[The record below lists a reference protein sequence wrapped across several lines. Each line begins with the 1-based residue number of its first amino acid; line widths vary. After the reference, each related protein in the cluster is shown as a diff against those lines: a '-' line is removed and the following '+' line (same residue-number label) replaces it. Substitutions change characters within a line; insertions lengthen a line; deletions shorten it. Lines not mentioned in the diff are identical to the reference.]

1 MLNININTNIEKAVQ
16 HLLNG
21 DLVAFP
27 TETVY
32 GLGADATNEIAV
44 AKIFAVKKRPKN
56 HPLIVHLPNI
66 SALDFW
72 ADERKIP
79 AFAIEILQTFSPGPI
94 TLILPRNSKN
104 VGDFITGGQS
114 NVGIRIPNHPLA
126 LDLLQEF
133 QRKKSYGGISAPSA
147 NLFGRISPTTAND
160 VQNEIGDQISMILD
174 GGACQIGIES
184 TILDCCNGQP
194 QILRPGHI
202 SETEINKILQKY
214 HLHLNQNSN
223 KNTTRVSGSLPGHY
237 APKTPMQIFDNLEN
251 LESLKNLS
259 NPSKNIAVICFEDVN
274 ENNIQQ
280 NFIKV
285 KYCQK
290 MPLNATLYANLL
302 YKVLRNADTAN
313 VETIFIQKIP
323 NEISWNAVA
332 DRIQRAVNGS
342 GK

>member
-1 MLNININTNIEKAVQ
+1 MIKIKINIEIAVQ

-21 DLVAFP
+21 NLVAFP

-66 SALDFW
+66 SALGFW

-79 AFAIEILQTFSPGPI
+79 SFAIEILQTFSPGPI
-94 TLILPRNSKN
+94 TVILPRNPKN

-114 NVGIRIPNHPLA
+114 SVGIRIPNHPLA
-126 LDLLQEF
+126 LELLQKF
-133 QRKKSYGGISAPSA
+133 QQKKLYGGIAAPSA
-147 NLFGRISPTTAND
+147 NLFGRISPTTAED
-160 VQNEIGDQISMILD
+160 VQNEIGEQISMILD

-184 TILDCCNGQP
+184 TILDCRNEQP

-202 SETEINKILQKY
+202 SATAINEVLQKH
-214 HLHLNQNSN
+214 HLHLNENLN
-223 KNTTRVSGSLPGHY
+223 ANLPRVSGSLPGHY
-237 APKTPMQIFDNLEN
+237 APKTPMQIFENLEN
-251 LESLKNLS
+251 L
-259 NPSKNIAVICFEDVN
+259 PSKNIAVIGFE
-274 ENNIQQ
+274 NI
-280 NFIKV
+280 NKNANKNTNIK
-285 KYCQK
+285 YFQK

-302 YKVLRNADTAN
+302 YKVLREADATN
-313 VETIFIQKIP
+313 VATIFIQKIP